1 MPNEESAHADEH
13 TLSTFLVSRARS
25 ASDIR
30 LAGDA
35 GGGLIAAVAIALL
48 RPPLWPVLLAIAIT
62 FAAYGTWAILDR
74 ELTGEDVARAAARRR
89 LLETSRAVTAVLGVA
104 AAVVGGLLL
113 FFLVLGDSWMS

>member
-1 MPNEESAHADEH
+1 MPNEESARPDER
-13 TLSTFLVSRARS
+13 TLGTFLVARARS
-25 ASDIR
+25 ASDVR

-74 ELTGEDVARAAARRR
+74 ELASEAVAHSTGRRR
-89 LLETSRAVTAVLGVA
+89 LLEAGRAATAALGVVA
-104 AAVVGGLLL
+104 VVVGGLLL
-113 FFLVLGDSWMS
+113 FFVVLGDSWQL